1 MPSAKR
7 RLRLCIS
14 RRKTEELPPSGVPV
28 ALEEYLASQQ
38 EKARSFVIQQEE
50 LYSEQVG
57 GFAHVLALVPGI
69 VVMNFMEQAKQ
80 QMRLRVSDIT
90 TVFEAQYQSW
100 MNIKSQ
106 HTLEL
111 RPHLCSPNNAH
122 LLQELEEREKSRSAS
137 TRVALLNHRNQF
149 LAGQI
154 QLSMAFEARLVGL
167 FQCLMLLLDSSVLS
181 PDDLKPFSGEELP
194 KAKRKSLKRL
204 RKMARVNEV
213 GDPREVKRTAAEM
226 QKLTQSGEAPRFP
239 LRSWPGIPSFGLQ
252 SLWEEIKAETLTK
265 DEGIAFAST
274 GTAESSIQDLA
285 CVPLASNDGACVALL
300 TPAHRALIKARDTA
314 YAAYVGFCREE
325 TRRLLDS
332 LHERLEDEV
341 KWTQSWQKGI

>member
-1 MPSAKR
+1 M
-7 RLRLCIS
+7 
-14 RRKTEELPPSGVPV
+14 PV